1 MEITTFDYVMWFAN
15 GFVWTLLWSIFLN
28 MRAQRKYNSS
38 TPTLTVSNILYCL
51 MLSVTG
57 FFAVGLAIIFIVG
70 FSISDSDGF
79 FKKLL
84 SKTLIK

>member
-28 MRAQRKYNSS
+28 MRAQRTYNSS
-38 TPTLTVSNILYCL
+38 KPTLTVSDILYCL

-57 FFAVGLAIIFIVG
+57 YLAVIWAILIIVG
-70 FSISDSDGF
+70 YSISDSDGF